1 MQSIRRALKRV
12 LSTTNIATDDAVSQ
26 NKHNKRSKTQHHDAI
41 YEEMFNTVL
50 SQGSESNVTH
60 TSAADADC
68 DSEMDSQDFQD
79 VMQEETEDVC
89 TDHAEHCNIRAEMC
103 KLLAIIQIQK
113 QYIDQLDAKINT
125 VMLYVGLHTDAGAS
139 NESHRGPASV
149 GATAAAAA
157 DRSRQTT
164 TSAAAVT
171 QQSWRKVNRGRRN
184 RSSKTTQ
191 QAATLNHTAGRYVE
205 KSRSAGEHTN
215 STGSTDVRHTTMIIQ
230 RTINDI
236 SRRKQN
242 VIVSGLP
249 ENELVDDQVV
259 FTELCS
265 IDLSIKPSIAS
276 CSRIGTA
283 VTGRPRRLLV
293 RLGSEETASALLRA
307 APELRQSE
315 DLYTSTSVFINP
327 DLSPTA
333 AKLAYE
339 QRRRRREARE
349 AREAREHEE
358 YENYEQDAPTS
369 AASTGDQV
377 RMAVDLPP
385 EDSHSKTVPPS
396 AQTAP
401 TDSNTITVAVEVHKH
416 VDQSTTLTSPNN
428 DGRPDNQPH
437 Q

>member
-171 QQSWRKVNRGRRN
+171 QQSWRKVNRGIGGTEAAKQH
-184 RSSKTTQ
+184 SKLQ
-191 QAATLNHTAGRYVE
+191 H
-205 KSRSAGEHTN
+205 S
-215 STGSTDVRHTTMIIQ
+215 IIQ
-230 RTINDI
+230 QDVMLR
-236 SRRKQN
+236 SQE
-242 VIVSGLP
+242 VL
-249 ENELVDDQVV
+249 EN
-259 FTELCS
+259 T
-265 IDLSIKPSIAS
+265 
-276 CSRIGTA
+276 
-283 VTGRPRRLLV
+283 
-293 RLGSEETASALLRA
+293 
-307 APELRQSE
+307 
-315 DLYTSTSVFINP
+315 
-327 DLSPTA
+327 
-333 AKLAYE
+333 
-339 QRRRRREARE
+339 
-349 AREAREHEE
+349 
-358 YENYEQDAPTS
+358 
-369 AASTGDQV
+369 
-377 RMAVDLPP
+377 
-385 EDSHSKTVPPS
+385 
-396 AQTAP
+396 QTAQ
-401 TDSNTITVAVEVHKH
+401 
-416 VDQSTTLTSPNN
+416 DQPMCDIQL
-428 DGRPDNQPH
+428 
-437 Q
+437 

>member
-1 MQSIRRALKRV
+1 
-12 LSTTNIATDDAVSQ
+12 
-26 NKHNKRSKTQHHDAI
+26 
-41 YEEMFNTVL
+41 
-50 SQGSESNVTH
+50 
-60 TSAADADC
+60 
-68 DSEMDSQDFQD
+68 
-79 VMQEETEDVC
+79 
-89 TDHAEHCNIRAEMC
+89 
-103 KLLAIIQIQK
+103 
-113 QYIDQLDAKINT
+113 
-125 VMLYVGLHTDAGAS
+125 
-139 NESHRGPASV
+139 
-149 GATAAAAA
+149 
-157 DRSRQTT
+157 
-164 TSAAAVT
+164 
-171 QQSWRKVNRGRRN
+171 
-184 RSSKTTQ
+184 
-191 QAATLNHTAGRYVE
+191 
-205 KSRSAGEHTN
+205 
-215 STGSTDVRHTTMIIQ
+215 MIIQ

-249 ENELVDDQVV
+249 ENGLVDDQVV

-349 AREAREHEE
+349 AREHEE
-358 YENYEQDAPTS
+358 YENYEHDAPTS